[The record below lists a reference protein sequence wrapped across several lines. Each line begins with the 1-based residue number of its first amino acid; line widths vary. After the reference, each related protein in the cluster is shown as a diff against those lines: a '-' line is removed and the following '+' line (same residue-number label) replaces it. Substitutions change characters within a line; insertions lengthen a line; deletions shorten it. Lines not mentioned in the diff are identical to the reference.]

1 MMKKGIGRLWKLSC
15 SAIICVTF
23 FTAFKFEK
31 DDYKKLFSMINLD
44 ARSYDD
50 VYLMHFDFCS
60 PDTKCNDTL
69 EMESFFN
76 DSRRKV
82 ALIID
87 TLYSS
92 KVIPEYIDQTKTD
105 IYYADRIWLQRQGIY
120 TERQQR
126 LIISRKGELK
136 RRILLK

>member
-1 MMKKGIGRLWKLSC
+1 MGTGQLWKLC
-15 SAIICVTF
+15 FSAVICLVVLTSV
-23 FTAFKFEK
+23 KFEK
-31 DDYKKLFSMINLD
+31 DDYKQLFSMISLD
-44 ARSYDD
+44 ARSYDE

-76 DSRRKV
+76 NPNRKV

-92 KVIPEYIDQTKTD
+92 KAIPEYIDQTKTD
-105 IYYADRIWLQRQGIY
+105 IYYADRIWLQRRGIY
-120 TERQQR
+120 TERQQK
-126 LIISRKGELK
+126 LIISRKGKLK

>member
-1 MMKKGIGRLWKLSC
+1 MGTERLWKLC
-15 SAIICVTF
+15 FSAVVCLALLTS
-23 FTAFKFEK
+23 FKFDK
-31 DDYKKLFSMINLD
+31 DEYKKLFSMISLD

-76 DSRRKV
+76 DPKKKV
-82 ALIID
+82 ALIVD
-87 TLYSS
+87 TMYSS
-92 KVIPEYIDQTKTD
+92 KVIPEYLDLSKTD
-105 IYYADRIWLQRQGIY
+105 IYYADRIWLQRRGIY
-120 TERQQR
+120 TERQQK
-126 LIISRKGELK
+126 LIISRKGGLK